1 MVDIV
6 NTVQR
11 CSHLT
16 RHPGGVV
23 VNHIEG
29 EVRMP
34 VAQHLTLI
42 FLILVLFF
50 LVSLCFFDILIDFM
64 CSCNNAAPEN
74 VILILNII
82 SDNDFSASLTLLC

>member
-11 CSHLT
+11 YSHLA

-34 VAQHLTLI
+34 VAQHLTFRYMML
-42 FLILVLFF
+42 LLFF
-50 LVSLCFFDILIDFM
+50 VG
-64 CSCNNAAPEN
+64 
-74 VILILNII
+74 
-82 SDNDFSASLTLLC
+82 